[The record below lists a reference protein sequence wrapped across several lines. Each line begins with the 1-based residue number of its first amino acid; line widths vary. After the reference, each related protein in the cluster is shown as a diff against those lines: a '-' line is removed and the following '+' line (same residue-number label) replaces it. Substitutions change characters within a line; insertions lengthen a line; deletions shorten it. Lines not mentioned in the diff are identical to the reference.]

1 MNKLIK
7 TFPFYDH
14 SSAMTKVDKRVP
26 KALLLEA
33 QGLTTIYVFC
43 VSFKSDN
50 QKIFFDQGS
59 LEIIV
64 RNFVESCKSTN
75 FLANEMQLQIFN

>member
-1 MNKLIK
+1 MI
-7 TFPFYDH
+7 TA
-14 SSAMTKVDKRVP
+14 AMTKVDKRVP
-26 KALLLEA
+26 KALLLEV
-33 QGLTTIYVFC
+33 QDLITMYVFYEI
-43 VSFKSDN
+43 FKSDN

>member
-14 SSAMTKVDKRVP
+14 CSAMTKVDKRVP
-26 KALLLEA
+26 KATPFRS
-33 QGLTTIYVFC
+33 QGLTTIDVFYQ
-43 VSFKSDN
+43 SFKSDN
-50 QKIFFDQGS
+50 QDFFDQGS

>member
-1 MNKLIK
+1 
-7 TFPFYDH
+7 
-14 SSAMTKVDKRVP
+14 MTKVDKRLP

-33 QGLTTIYVFC
+33 QGLPTIYVFYK
-43 VSFKSDN
+43 SFKSDN
-50 QKIFFDQGS
+50 QKTFFDQGS

-75 FLANEMQLQIFN
+75 FLANKMQLQIFN